1 MKTFDVSV
9 VATITMQ
16 VDAETRKDA
25 IDIVHY
31 KLPRQKLSPYNGSVE
46 YNINIEDILLSEV
59 GIMDTS
65 NGHCPCLVDKI
76 NQAYI
81 KKPHDFGLIV
91 DALVNRD
98 LKEFVETTG
107 HKSPSEISAKIRHHD
122 YCQFVADDQDL
133 RAIINYCRI

>member
-1 MKTFDVSV
+1 MKTFDVTV
-9 VATITMQ
+9 VATVTMQ

-31 KLPRQKLSPYNGSVE
+31 KLPRQKLSPYDGRVE
-46 YNINIEDILLSEV
+46 YHLTIEDIHLTEV

-81 KKPHDFGLIV
+81 KKPYDFGLII
-91 DALVNRD
+91 DTLINRD
-98 LKEFVETTG
+98 LKDFMETTG
-107 HKSPSEISAKIRHHD
+107 HNKPSEMNAKIKYHD

-133 RAIINYCRI
+133 KTIINYCRI